1 MYQTHVCTY
10 LQVALCDTTCS
21 KTCSLLISTPVPSS
35 LQSSS
40 TPGDSSQ
47 LSRPP
52 LQLSYNR
59 RTGRWCTNLPA
70 FLPSCLP
77 AFLPSCHAA
86 LHPTRLVNHLSP
98 VLPEVW
104 TEIYLFTVPV
114 HTLSWIDTTDRLII
128 IVGAG
133 TCTRQG

>member
-1 MYQTHVCTY
+1 MRYY
-10 LQVALCDTTCS
+10 MLED
-21 KTCSLLISTPVPSS
+21 LLSPHFHTSAIKLAIFLNAWRLKPTVKAAIATK
-35 LQSSS
+35 LQSK
-40 TPGDSSQ
+40 
-47 LSRPP
+47 
-52 LQLSYNR
+52 NR
-59 RTGRWCTNLPA
+59 TLVYQ
-70 FLPSCLP
+70 PSCLP